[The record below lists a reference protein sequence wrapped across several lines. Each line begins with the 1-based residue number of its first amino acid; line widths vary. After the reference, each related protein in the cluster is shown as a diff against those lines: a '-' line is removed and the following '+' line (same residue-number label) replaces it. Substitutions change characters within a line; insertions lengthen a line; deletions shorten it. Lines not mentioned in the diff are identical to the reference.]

1 MWTLELGQQLPMEH
15 LLGTARGVLGRQ
27 RNQTQSLPP
36 GSSDTISCHPVT
48 VLVIWGQIT
57 LKGQNNS
64 AERKRHLSCPFSFA
78 HLPCTPAEKAHAISQ
93 AHGQT
98 SCGYQLASTVSP
110 QSHGDGPGAVSVL
123 YTGSCKEFHF
133 LGELRHNKSQEALP
147 GSSGERRC

>member
-1 MWTLELGQQLPMEH
+1 MWILSPSNRPASESPMWTLELGQQLPMEH

-36 GSSDTISCHPVT
+36 GNSDTISCHPIT
-48 VLVIWGQIT
+48 FLVIWGQIT

-64 AERKRHLSCPFSFA
+64 AERKRNLSCPFSFA

-93 AHGQT
+93 ADGQT

-110 QSHGDGPGAVSVL
+110 QSDGMGQGQYQFFTPVVV
-123 YTGSCKEFHF
+123 KNFIF
-133 LGELRHNKSQEALP
+133 
-147 GSSGERRC
+147 